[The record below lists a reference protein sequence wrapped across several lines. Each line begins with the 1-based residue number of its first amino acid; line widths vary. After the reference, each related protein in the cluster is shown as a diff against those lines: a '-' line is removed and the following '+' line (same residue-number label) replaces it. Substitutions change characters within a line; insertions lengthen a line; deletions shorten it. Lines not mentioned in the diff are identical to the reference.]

1 MKPALLILFLFATL
15 AASASASKA
24 ISFLGDDPY
33 SITRFDVSDTGH
45 LDVQTSGGHILVVG
59 TDERVAR
66 VEMHVRKNGRNLTKA
81 DTDLTGFDIVIEK
94 QGQTLVAK
102 AERST
107 RIGNLLDGLSSTSIS
122 FTVYVP
128 RGFTSNVRTSG
139 GRIGIQ
145 NMISDQVARTS
156 GGSMSMENIRGL
168 VDARTSG
175 GAITIK
181 DVYGNLRASTSG
193 GSIQANGMSGE
204 IDLST
209 SGGGINIDNAMGRIH
224 ASTSGGGIIAKVS
237 EVSGSLRLSTSGG
250 SLNVTL
256 PASQG
261 FDIDARGSRVVSD
274 MSRFNGSNERG
285 RMSGTVNGGG
295 IPVRL
300 TTSAGTVRISYE

>member
-128 RGFTSNVRTSG
+128 RGVHLQCAHLRWTHRHPKHDLRPGSSDIR
-139 GRIGIQ
+139 RI
-145 NMISDQVARTS
+145 
-156 GGSMSMENIRGL
+156 
-168 VDARTSG
+168 
-175 GAITIK
+175 
-181 DVYGNLRASTSG
+181 DVH
-193 GSIQANGMSGE
+193 GE
-204 IDLST
+204 YS
-209 SGGGINIDNAMGRIH
+209 
-224 ASTSGGGIIAKVS
+224 
-237 EVSGSLRLSTSGG
+237 RLG
-250 SLNVTL
+250 
-256 PASQG
+256 
-261 FDIDARGSRVVSD
+261 
-274 MSRFNGSNERG
+274 
-285 RMSGTVNGGG
+285 
-295 IPVRL
+295 
-300 TTSAGTVRISYE
+300 